1 MQNVKSFYLKLM
13 IFFQI
18 CYIIVCIEHKKGVFM
33 KIKKLIF
40 IFLLLAGVLFNLNAG
55 ERTMPIDMIIMIDKS
70 LSMQDPG
77 KFDSLKQWVLDELI
91 DQIIITGDWISIYQ
105 FYENPEHLISIEI
118 KSKEDTDKIIKT
130 VNKISPNGRFTDV
143 GRALDKIQEA
153 VNQRGENGRYKVLFM
168 LTDLEQDAPMTSKYS
183 GKQKKFSSPYLIESR
198 IIKHE
203 NWYEITVDM
212 GLQERVVKTS
222 KELFSDILKNQ
233 NTERVHADETKALIK
248 KNNP

>member
-1 MQNVKSFYLKLM
+1 
-13 IFFQI
+13 
-18 CYIIVCIEHKKGVFM
+18 M

-40 IFLLLAGVLFNLNAG
+40 IFLLLAVVLFNLNAG
-55 ERTMPIDMIIMIDKS
+55 ERTMPVDMIIMIDKS

-77 KFDSLKQWVLDELI
+77 KFESLKRWVLDELI

-105 FYENPEHLISIEI
+105 FYESPEHLISIEI
-118 KSKEDTDKIIKT
+118 KSKEDTKKIIKT

-143 GRALDKIQEA
+143 GMALDKIQEA

-168 LTDLEQDAPMTSKYS
+168 LTDLEQDAPITSKYS

>member
-91 DQIIITGDWISIYQ
+91 DQLIITGDWISIYQ
-105 FYENPEHLISIEI
+105 FYENPEHLLSIEV
-118 KSKEDTDKIIKT
+118 KDRNDTNKIIKT
-130 VNKISPNGRFTDV
+130 INSIVPNGRFTDV